1 MLRQG
6 STKTGSVL
14 VWTVLVIAML
24 SLIAVETLRL
34 VTVKYQNALQTSTWQ
49 EALLAAESGI
59 DLAIVELRKSLY
71 PQPNHAWDGWNNPPG
86 NEVTGYELTTVP
98 NAGLNGT
105 PMTIETNVDAP
116 TQLIDPTNS
125 WQYYRIRTVGTIPIT
140 GPARTSDNPQDT
152 KLRRLS
158 LRWERF
164 TNGILTPRLLTAPQV
179 SRRVEAVVRPVSAF
193 DQAIMSVGVV
203 DLTNQNIVVD
213 SYDST
218 DPTKSTNGLYDPAKR
233 QENGDIATDGQLI
246 EAGNAQIYG
255 DVATNAGTVSG
266 AANITGIERT
276 DFYQEPIPVGAPS
289 WSTWNSSPSLVTG
302 TTTINA
308 DATKGSAASRYT
320 LSSISLS
327 GNKTLTVAGNPNG
340 SQTYIEIYVTG
351 DISVSGTGQIVV
363 QPGVT
368 ATIYF
373 AGNVDISGNGVLN
386 SNNQPSDLM
395 LYGIQ
400 PPTDTSEHV
409 SIGGNSQITASVYA
423 PGHDVTVNGGG
434 TNGHVYGSVVGKTV
448 TMTGVSNLHYDERL
462 GATGMVNNYKIVSW
476 FEDNR

>member
-1 MLRQG
+1 MRRAKSNLAA
-6 STKTGSVL
+6 SVL
-14 VWTVLVIAML
+14 IWTVVVIGIL
-24 SLIAVETLRL
+24 SLIAVELLRL

-59 DLAIVELRKSLY
+59 DVAIVELRKSLY
-71 PQPNHAWDGWNNPPG
+71 PAPNNAWQGWTNQPG
-86 NEVTGYELTTVP
+86 NNVTGYELTTVP
-98 NAGLNGT
+98 NAGLNST
-105 PMTIETNVDAP
+105 PMTIEANVDAP
-116 TQLIDPTNS
+116 ASLIDPTNG

-140 GPARTSDNPQDT
+140 GPARAADNPQDT

-158 LRWERF
+158 LRFDRF
-164 TNGILTPRLLTAPQV
+164 TNGILSPHLINSPQV
-179 SRRVEAVVRPVSAF
+179 SRRIEAVVRPVSAF

-213 SYDST
+213 SYDSS
-218 DPTKSTNGLYDPAKR
+218 DPTKSTNGLYDVAKR
-233 QENGDIATDGQLI
+233 QENGDVATDGQLI
-246 EAGNAQIYG
+246 DAGNAQIFG

-266 AANITGIERT
+266 AANITGVERT

-289 WSTWNSSPSLVTG
+289 WSSWNTSVSTVNS
-302 TTTINA
+302 TTTITA
-308 DATKGSAASRYT
+308 SATQGSAASRYV
-320 LSSISLS
+320 LSGISLS
-327 GNKTLTVAGNPNG
+327 GGKTLTIAGNADG
-340 SQTYIEIYVTG
+340 SQTYVEIYVTG

-373 AGNVDISGNGVLN
+373 AGNVDITGNGVLN
-386 SNNQPSDLM
+386 SNNQPDDLL

-400 PPTDTSEHV
+400 PPNGDPEHV
-409 SIGGNSQITASVYA
+409 NFGGNSQITASIYA
-423 PGHDVTVNGGG
+423 PGHDVTVNGSG
-434 TNGHVYGSVVGKTV
+434 TNGHVYGSIVGKTV

-462 GATGMVNNYKIVSW
+462 GSKGMINNYKIVSW